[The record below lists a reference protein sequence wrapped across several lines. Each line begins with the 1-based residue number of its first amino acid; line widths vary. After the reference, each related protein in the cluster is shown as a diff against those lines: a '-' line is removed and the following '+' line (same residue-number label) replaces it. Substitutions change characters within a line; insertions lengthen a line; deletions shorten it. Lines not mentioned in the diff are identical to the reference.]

1 MNIPISIK
9 EIESIVKNLLKQKG
23 PGTDEFTSEFY

>member
-1 MNIPISIK
+1 MNIPICIK
-9 EIESIVKNLLKQKG
+9 EIESTVKKLPKQKG